1 MVIVFVSCKEE
12 RSKGEKHRCRAA
24 RVKLIHK
31 NDSLV
36 TEEVVGLN
44 EGAEQS

>member
-1 MVIVFVSCKEE
+1 MHGREKQ
-12 RSKGEKHRCRAA
+12 RSRAA
-24 RVKLIHK
+24 NVKLMHK